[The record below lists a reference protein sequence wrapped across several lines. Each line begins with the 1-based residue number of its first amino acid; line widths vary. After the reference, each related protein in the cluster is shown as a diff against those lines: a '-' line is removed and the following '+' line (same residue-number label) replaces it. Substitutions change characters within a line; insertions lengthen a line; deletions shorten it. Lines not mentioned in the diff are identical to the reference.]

1 MPKANSYTTV
11 EQATEYLNGL
21 LGTEMWA
28 KAEESDKERAL
39 ASATLRID
47 ALEGTGGGFRGRRT
61 DPGQPLA
68 FPRAPDVEVP
78 EAVKNACALEA
89 AALFENAADPA
100 SSSRE
105 RAIRQG
111 VASAS
116 VGGAS
121 ESYRSLS
128 ELRGGMRGRLAS
140 DMALALLAPYMAA
153 KGVYPI
159 R

>member
-1 MPKANSYTTV
+1 MSSYTTV
-11 EQATEYLNGL
+11 EQANEYLNGL
-21 LGTEMWA
+21 LGTETWE

-39 ASATLRID
+39 NTATARID
-47 ALEGTGGGFRGRRT
+47 SLESFGGGFRGRRA
-61 DPGQPLA
+61 DPSQLLA
-68 FPRAPDVEVP
+68 FPRAPDMEVP

-89 AALFENAADPA
+89 ATLLENAADPA

-140 DMALALLAPYMAA
+140 DMALALLAPYMTV

>member
-1 MPKANSYTTV
+1 MSSYTTV
-11 EQATEYLNGL
+11 QQANEYLNGL

-28 KAEESDKERAL
+28 KGEESDKERAL
-39 ASATLRID
+39 NTATARID
-47 ALEGTGGGFRGRRT
+47 SLESVGGGFRGRRT

-68 FPRAPDVEVP
+68 FPRAPDMEVP

-89 AALFENAADPA
+89 ATLLENAADPS

-140 DMALALLAPYMAA
+140 DMALALLAPYLAV